1 MMTPVVLALFSPVSI
16 PVSPLLILRPLFMV
30 PSLKTRSPIPYP
42 YGLELLLAGDF
53 DILIFCLGD

>member
-1 MMTPVVLALFSPVSI
+1 MTPVVLALFSPV
-16 PVSPLLILRPLFMV
+16 PVSPLLTLKPQFRV
-30 PSLKTRSPIPYP
+30 TSLKTWSPIPYP